1 VFWNCWPYINTK
13 LLLYQMLAPS
23 STICMNKMLSNSLR
37 NISCKLCAIPPNLTP
52 LHFYNNNYTVG
63 SLGAWVSVNVYD
75 CVSQFSLLSILCA
88 TLIAVHGSNIITNAT
103 QLSAPKPHPLRTPR
117 GEHMCGGVGCVCN
130 LALCGIQE
138 KGRWKKLWCHP
149 AHPKVKKKQ
158 QGVGVC
164 RWGG

>member
-23 STICMNKMLSNSLR
+23 STIRMNKMLSNSLR
-37 NISCKLCAIPPNLTP
+37 NISCKLCAIPPNLAP
-52 LHFYNNNYTVG
+52 LHPYNNNYTVG

-103 QLSAPKPHPLRTPR
+103 QLSAQNPT
-117 GEHMCGGVGCVCN
+117 
-130 LALCGIQE
+130 LCGLPGGNICV
-138 KGRWKKLWCHP
+138 GGL
-149 AHPKVKKKQ
+149 
-158 QGVGVC
+158 GVC
-164 RWGG
+164 AI